1 MTPPDKNHLQIRCP
15 SCSQKFKVGVELMGR
30 MVECGACEQRFQ
42 VSEDVLSKGEKF
54 YPGERSKGAL
64 SSFQRVPGPTIGVSA
79 AVPAVPGPHQ
89 DPGYYSP
96 ITRVSWF
103 RIVVGWIG
111 AILILV
117 LAVLLPTGS
126 PGALSAL
133 PVGMK
138 ALIALIGGG
147 IGVVMLGFAN
157 PRTWKRTLPIAAV
170 FAAAFLSVPFIFQSN
185 LAPVNA
191 GKTEVEVISRNEVDA
206 KTTASK
212 EDIDAIAGLRPL
224 EAEIDKLKAS
234 GKSSSA
240 YGVWLRE
247 MNDSNRLS
255 VRDYLI
261 RAAGASHGS
270 IIYPREDRNYLM
282 VLTGVSMTIDQ
293 LAEITKKI
301 ALQQKLHPE
310 LSVIEVKVDASVFV
324 EGPLDKLMDKG
335 SPAFYDLNKRELESV
350 QLERV
355 GRAVRRLADVEPKI
369 YRDDITRQLVSL
381 LTMDQVDFQG
391 DVARALSVWAED
403 PKVASAAAMLRL
415 KRLHEGER
423 RIPVEL
429 IALLSKAK
437 NAEALPI
444 VEGLWLKDATGW
456 ERHFADFGPMIEPL
470 VIKRLPELTASMKHS
485 AGRLLGMVGT
495 SASLPVL
502 EAAKEKAD
510 PEMRVIIEN
519 SERSIRERN

>member
-15 SCSQKFKVGVELMGR
+15 SCSQKFKVGAELMGR

-42 VSEDVLSKGEKF
+42 VSEDVLAKGEKF
-54 YPGERSKGAL
+54 YPGERDKGAL

-79 AVPAVPGPHQ
+79 STPAVPGPHQ
-89 DPGYYSP
+89 EPGYYTP
-96 ITRVSWF
+96 ITRVSGF
-103 RIVVGWIG
+103 RIAVGWLG
-111 AILILV
+111 ALLILG

-126 PGALSAL
+126 PGPLSVL
-133 PVGMK
+133 PVMTK
-138 ALIALIGGG
+138 AMVAVVGGA
-147 IGVVMLGFAN
+147 IGVALLGFAN

-170 FAAAFLSVPFIFQSN
+170 FAAAFLSVPFIFQSQ
-185 LAPVNA
+185 LAPVV
-191 GKTEVEVISRNEVDA
+191 TETGEKEVIARKEIDA
-206 KTTASK
+206 PASAAE

-293 LAEITKKI
+293 LAGVTKKI

-310 LSVIEVKVDASVFV
+310 LNVIEVKVDSSVFV
-324 EGPLDKLMDKG
+324 EGALDKLMDKQ

-355 GRAVRRLADVEPKI
+355 GRAVRRLADAEPKI

-391 DVARALSVWAED
+391 DVARALTVWAED
-403 PKVASAAAMLRL
+403 PSVASAAAMLRL
-415 KRLHEGER
+415 KRLHEEER

-429 IALLSKAK
+429 ITLLSKAK

-444 VEGLWLKDATGW
+444 VEGLWLKDATTW
-456 ERHFADFGPMIEPL
+456 EHHFAEFGSMIEPL
-470 VIKRLPELTASMKHS
+470 VIKRLPDLAISMKHS

-495 SASLPVL
+495 SASLPAL